1 MASNK
6 FVFTKEA
13 EIDIDQ
19 AIYYIVNELGDKS
32 GAKRLYDKLFNTIQR
47 ICEFPYSSER
57 VENKFIKNKNV
68 RRALIDNYL
77 LFYLFDEDKH
87 LIVLLRFIY
96 GKRSIT
102 ELIKEISL

>member
-1 MASNK
+1 MASNT

-19 AIYYIVNELGDKS
+19 AIYYIVNELSDKS
-32 GAKRLYDKLFNTIQR
+32 AAKRLYDRIFHTIQR
-47 ICEFPYSSER
+47 ICELPYSSER
-57 VENKFIKNKNV
+57 AENKFIKNKNV

-77 LFYLFDEDKH
+77 LFYLFDENKH

>member
-32 GAKRLYDKLFNTIQR
+32 AAKRLYDKLFTTFKEYVN
-47 ICEFPYSSER
+47 S
-57 VENKFIKNKNV
+57 
-68 RRALIDNYL
+68 
-77 LFYLFDEDKH
+77 H
-87 LIVLLRFIY
+87 IVASVQ
-96 GKRSIT
+96 KT
-102 ELIKEISL
+102 SL

>member
-32 GAKRLYDKLFNTIQR
+32 AAKRLYDKLFYTIQR
-47 ICEFPYSSER
+47 
-57 VENKFIKNKNV
+57 KL
-68 RRALIDNYL
+68 LILKLNL
-77 LFYLFDEDKH
+77 L
-87 LIVLLRFIY
+87 LIFQQ
-96 GKRSIT
+96 KSF
-102 ELIKEISL
+102 

>member
-32 GAKRLYDKLFNTIQR
+32 AAKRLYDKLFN
-47 ICEFPYSSER
+47 
-57 VENKFIKNKNV
+57 
-68 RRALIDNYL
+68 
-77 LFYLFDEDKH
+77 LFQ
-87 LIVLLRFIY
+87 
-96 GKRSIT
+96 
-102 ELIKEISL
+102 